1 MPEKETDMLEKR
13 VEAENADSM
22 DADSYI
28 EALKEIK
35 ENSVPKDDFL
45 KLKAENKKLLNSLA
59 NGDYS
64 SQKAEVKEELPS
76 RIECLKKYRAN
87 NFSSDL
93 EYWKNICDLRDATI
107 REYGK
112 DPTVTG
118 AYGVTPEGD
127 KLDPAYGEAEE
138 MEAQFNTI
146 KAIIN
151 EADGSPEQFKILLA
165 DAVR

>member
-1 MPEKETDMLEKR
+1 MIQEETKTER
-13 VEAENADSM
+13 VEAQNAEM

-28 EALKEIK
+28 EALREMK

-45 KLKAENKKLLNSLA
+45 KLKAENRKLLNSLA

-64 SQKAEVKEELPS
+64 SQKEEVKEELPT

-87 NFSSDL
+87 NFSNDL

-127 KLDPAYGEAEE
+127 KLDPAYGEVEE

-151 EADGSPEQFKILLA
+151 EANGSPEQFKILLA